1 MRKRSL
7 ALAGCLLLTSSLS
20 FAQAPG
26 EKPAPGPEHK
36 KLGYFVGKWTT
47 TGEMKPSPFMPGG
60 RMTSNDVCEWFDG
73 GFAVVCK
80 YEGKSPMGPTKGLGI
95 MGYSSD
101 EKAYTYY
108 GLDNSPM
115 VMASVP
121 HGTLQA
127 GTWTYDDEAMMGGK
141 KIKSRYI
148 IKELSPTAY
157 TFKWEMVG
165 DDGAWQ
171 TLAEGKATKAS

>member
-1 MRKRSL
+1 MRKKSF
-7 ALAGCLLLTSSLS
+7 ALAACLVLTSGLS

-60 RMTSNDVCEWFDG
+60 KMTSNDICEWFEG
-73 GFAVVCK
+73 GFAVVCR
-80 YEGKSPMGPTKGLGI
+80 YEGKGPTGPTKGLGI
-95 MGYSSD
+95 LGYSTD

-115 VMASVP
+115 TMASVP
-121 HGTLQA
+121 RGTVQG
-127 GTWTYDDEAMMGGK
+127 GTWIYNDESKMGGK
-141 KIKSRYI
+141 PVKSRYT
-148 IKELSPTAY
+148 IKEVSPTSY
-157 TFKWEMVG
+157 TFKWETQG
-165 DDGAWQ
+165 EDGAWQ
-171 TLAEGKATKAS
+171 TVMEGKSTKAS